1 MVIKNISQVQMVA
14 PKGDDELAVKT
25 RLRILLQLALTIGR
39 REGLIGGGTPA
50 EGNGVKPAGEKN
62 RAASENIPTQ
72 DCSQEIPASKS
83 SIPKIKKANSEH
95 HQSSRRGQCKR

>member
-1 MVIKNISQVQMVA
+1 MVKNINHVQMVA

-39 REGLIGGGTPA
+39 REGLIGGNTPD

-62 RAASENIPTQ
+62 IPAQ
-72 DCSQEIPASKS
+72 DSAQDIPASKS
-83 SIPKIKKANSEH
+83 RFPETKT
-95 HQSSRRGQCKR
+95 G